1 MNREDFDRWEEER
14 KRRQAER
21 EARRAERRKERE
33 QAGKP
38 ADDRM
43 ERVLHTRVSEDL
55 DEAIRRAA
63 DELRLPVSNLV
74 RNVLEDVF
82 DVVEKVTDNV
92 GDFLGDLGER
102 QGRRAG
108 RHGERWARRLRRHGL
123 RVYGDLA
130 EDDAE
135 SVASTPP
142 AQGAEPAPAP
152 AAAPREFPD
161 VVGWQPLILNGA
173 QRCGD
178 CAREVEKGGRAFVG
192 LTARG
197 LSEHYVCASCMQ
209 ARRA

>member
-1 MNREDFDRWEEER
+1 MNHMNREDFDRWEAER
-14 KRRQAER
+14 KQRQAER
-21 EARRAERRKERE
+21 EARRAERRKERVDE
-33 QAGKP
+33 GKP
-38 ADDRM
+38 PDDRM
-43 ERVLHTRVSEDL
+43 QRVLHTRVSEDL

-63 DELRLPVSNLV
+63 DELRVPVSNLV

-102 QGRRAG
+102 TGRTAG
-108 RHGERWARRLRRHGL
+108 RTGERWTRRLRRHGL

-135 SVASTPP
+135 AP
-142 AQGAEPAPAP
+142 AQGAAPAP
-152 AAAPREFPD
+152 ARREFPD
-161 VVGWQPLILNGA
+161 VVGWQPLILNGP

-178 CAREVEKGGRAFVG
+178 CSREVEKSVRAFVG

-197 LSEHYVCASCMQ
+197 LSEHYLCAACMQ
-209 ARRA
+209 ARR